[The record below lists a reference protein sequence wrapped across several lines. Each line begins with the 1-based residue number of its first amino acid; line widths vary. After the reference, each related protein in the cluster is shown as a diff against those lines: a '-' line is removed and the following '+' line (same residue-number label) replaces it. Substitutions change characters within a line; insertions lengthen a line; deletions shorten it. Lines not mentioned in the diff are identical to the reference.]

1 MARPE
6 ISVPAAL
13 ATGTVVIALYQRG
26 MPPALDVR
34 AAQVGDQNVEAVRKQ
49 NAWMAAATVS
59 AISLIAKD
67 ATVFIVGGA
76 MVVILDWATRANVWT
91 NPVTGRMDG
100 APNLRTAATPRAQ
113 GNVARMTGREYAPSE
128 GVVA

>member
-6 ISVPAAL
+6 ISIPAAL
-13 ATGTVVIALYQRG
+13 ATGTLVYSIYNRG
-26 MPPALDVR
+26 MPPVLDVR
-34 AAQVGDQNVEAVRKQ
+34 ASKVGDGNIESVRKQ
-49 NAWMAAATVS
+49 NAWMAAATVA

-76 MVVILDWATRANVWT
+76 MVVGLDWMTRANIWT
-91 NPVTGRMDG
+91 NPATGRVEG
-100 APNLRTAATPRAQ
+100 PGIARAATPRARSN
-113 GNVARMTGREYAPSE
+113 GMGGREYAPSE

>member
-6 ISVPAAL
+6 ISIPAAL

-34 AAQVGDQNVEAVRKQ
+34 AAQVGDRNVEAVRKQ

-76 MVVILDWATRANVWT
+76 MVVILDWMTRANIWT
-91 NPVTGRMDG
+91 NPVTGQVEG
-100 APNLRTAATPRAQ
+100 PSILRAATPRAQ
-113 GNVARMTGREYAPSE
+113 ANGQAMRGREYAPSE

>member
-6 ISVPAAL
+6 ISIPAAL

-34 AAQVGDQNVEAVRKQ
+34 AAQVGDRNVEAVRKQ

-76 MVVILDWATRANVWT
+76 MVVILDWMTRANIWT
-91 NPVTGRMDG
+91 NPVTGNVEG
-100 APNLRTAATPRAQ
+100 PSILRAASPRATANAQ
-113 GNVARMTGREYAPSE
+113 RMNGREYAPSE